1 MNDEALVQ
9 PIFIDPTF
17 PLDAILRNVMCA
29 SAKAVLE
36 DTPVIEK
43 WLADDYR
50 KTVRSAK
57 PSMLTRLKMEETGW
71 QEHGIALAFN
81 PCRYDEFSKLM
92 RRGQVSGWE
101 HKVLPMDVPAPYN
114 APSGILYAPKRL
126 SMSTGKLAA
135 QAAHAAVFM
144 ARDHGLESLFRINF
158 VYSDDLPETGYAI
171 RDNGHTEV
179 ESGTHTVTLIP
190 NCRN

>member
-1 MNDEALVQ
+1 QTMNDEALVQ
-9 PIFIDPTF
+9 PIFVDPTF

-101 HKVLPMDVPAPYN
+101 RSEERRV
-114 APSGILYAPKRL
+114 
-126 SMSTGKLAA
+126 GKERRGQGGQA
-135 QAAHAAVFM
+135 Q
-144 ARDHGLESLFRINF
+144 
-158 VYSDDLPETGYAI
+158 
-171 RDNGHTEV
+171 
-179 ESGTHTVTLIP
+179 
-190 NCRN
+190 